1 MILQKFVLRGGVAM
15 ERGLHFVQLHLKRSG
30 WQLIYNDGMDICNIS
45 RNNTFFVMS
54 TIFQYVPICS
64 STAWPVQSNSKK
76 ARGSTSSWTCSNSRL
91 QSSQRWVWMIILVW
105 WYCEGWLWEDDQ
117 VDEDDHI
124 GLMISRRVIMKR
136 WSAGWRVDPAG
147 WSCDHG
153 WIRLHRG
160 TTSQYHTQGK
170 MTYTLGQ

>member
-91 QSSQRWVWMIILVW
+91 QSSLRWIGMAIEVLNGLMKRKENCFEKIILRLESGPHRMV
-105 WYCEGWLWEDDQ
+105 LWSRMNTRSQRDDRP
-117 VDEDDHI
+117 
-124 GLMISRRVIMKR
+124 ISH
-136 WSAGWRVDPAG
+136 SG
-147 WSCDHG
+147 
-153 WIRLHRG
+153 
-160 TTSQYHTQGK
+160 
-170 MTYTLGQ
+170 

>member
-45 RNNTFFVMS
+45 RNNTLFVMI

-91 QSSQRWVWMIILVW
+91 QNSQRWVWMIILVW
-105 WYCEGWLWEDDQ
+105 WYCEEWFDYEKMICRLESGPRRMVLWSRMNTRSQRDD
-117 VDEDDHI
+117 
-124 GLMISRRVIMKR
+124 LPISH
-136 WSAGWRVDPAG
+136 SG
-147 WSCDHG
+147 
-153 WIRLHRG
+153 
-160 TTSQYHTQGK
+160 
-170 MTYTLGQ
+170 